1 MKKYLKP
8 INILLVFFF
17 CFFLYQKI
25 PLWINANKIK
35 GTVISS
41 REVANILS
49 PTEKSIFPDPQK
61 NTIAIF
67 WASWCG
73 PCKVEMERLKASVQE
88 GKIDQKRIF
97 AINPFEDEENIKDFI
112 RKNPY
117 PFTFIYY
124 EQELDR
130 LNINVTPTTIFFA
143 GNKIERMESGMSVI
157 GIWNAESFLK

>member
-1 MKKYLKP
+1 MKKYLRP

-17 CFFLYQKI
+17 CFFLYQKV
-25 PLWINANKIK
+25 PLWINASKIK
-35 GTVISS
+35 GKIISS
-41 REVANILS
+41 REVSNILS
-49 PTEKSIFPDPQK
+49 PLEKSIFPDPQK

-73 PCKVEMERLKASVQE
+73 PCKVEMERLKASVDA

-97 AINPFEDEENIKDFI
+97 AINPFEDEETIKGFI
-112 RKNPY
+112 RRNPY

-124 EQELDR
+124 EQELDS
-130 LNINVTPTTIFFA
+130 LNINVTPTTIFFT